1 MSFLDQ
7 FSKLAGSF
15 LGDPNASPA
24 DLAAKVQQQ
33 VGSMGDDDRQNLGA
47 TLLQTFTEHDAYQG
61 DGNQAATEA
70 GTTSDEVAQGSPSAV
85 SALVGYAQ
93 AHPQVL
99 QTVIGKFFS
108 SGT

>member
-7 FSKLAGSF
+7 FSKIAGNF
-15 LGDPNASPA
+15 LGDPDASPA
-24 DLAAKVQQQ
+24 DVVAKVQQQ
-33 VGSMGDDDRQNLGA
+33 IGDMGDGDRQNLGA

-61 DGNQAATEA
+61 DGDQAASEA

-93 AHPQVL
+93 QHPEVL
-99 QTVIGKFFS
+99 QTVVTRFFS
-108 SGT
+108 SGS